1 MKFYFG
7 IVISIGCLLTLR
19 AIAERKVVV
28 SKVVVS

>member
-1 MKFYFG
+1 MKFYFV

-28 SKVVVS
+28 YQ